1 MSWGT
6 DFANAFIAGYQIAPS
21 KLDDAKKQAD
31 IDNTNA
37 TTENTKARTS
47 AIPTDI
53 ELTKAQT
60 AAARANAAQ
69 SGADVSLTGAR
80 AALLQQQAASAAS
93 AARQND
99 AQTAQIPVAAAQ
111 AQKNFELQERKADIA
126 QQRQDTYDRLAN
138 PKDPSTTDWSGS
150 DTKLGDIFGVT
161 PATEVPVQAPAASP
175 APVTPQGNSAI
186 PGAPSAM
193 GYADTPQ
200 AAPPPANPDDATTAV
215 DAAASLA
222 QRQPAGSKSTPIIP
236 PNASENTAD
245 ATPNLA
251 NAPPAK
257 LEVPQLSAA
266 LIAGA
271 KDIST
276 KAGMEGA
283 IAPDPAT
290 TAKAVD
296 DLHAG
301 AGAMPKGM
309 FSAIMDKVDPQNLYP
324 IGTKAAIALGQ
335 IMQSP
340 DMSPAEKAHYAGQLM
355 QTTRLGFNQYAM
367 IANEA
372 GKNGQITD
380 ALQAAA
386 HAYNMIPSGMTVT
399 AVNLNKDGA
408 YELAMRN
415 DKTGEI
421 STEPLMSP
429 ADVAAGKLHIT
440 PQMYDQML
448 SDTIAGGQ
456 AADKTILP
464 QADQAAVE
472 AALRSGKADP
482 ATYAGLT
489 EKGRNAVDQALT
501 NYGKNTNGNDNAAP
515 ADQAAVAMTTL
526 TDALTTKNMA
536 QGTTSDA
543 LAANKTALTTNL
555 TKWFKSDT
563 SADPSVVGTTI
574 ASMLVPGAM
583 AAGLYSKSPSKRE
596 GFTDITSQ
604 ADGSVVQLPDSI
616 IKDITAIELKR
627 DMGER
632 DKLRGQTTAGSES
645 QKRLAIGDQR
655 AFPDTSTPPDQD
667 WGARLSPDLS
677 AQPAAIPMRR

>member
-31 IDNTNA
+31 IDSSTA
-37 TTENTKARTS
+37 STENTKAKTA
-47 AIPTDI
+47 AIPVEMD
-53 ELTKAQT
+53 LTKAQ
-60 AAARANAAQ
+60 AEAARANAAQ

-80 AALLQQQAASAAS
+80 LAQLQAATEASKASTAYTGANTAKTEAETAAMPEKARHDAALE
-93 AARQND
+93 D
-99 AQTAQIPVAAAQ
+99 IAAQ
-111 AQKNFELQERKADIA
+111 RAATA
-126 QQRQDTYDRLAN
+126 DRLAN
-138 PKDPSTTDWSGS
+138 PKDPGSVDWSDA
-150 DTKLGDIFGVT
+150 DTKLGGIFGVT
-161 PATEVPVQAPAASP
+161 PATEVPVQAPAA

-193 GYADTPQ
+193 GYAATPQ
-200 AAPPPANPDDATTAV
+200 ATPAPANPDDAMTAA

-222 QRQPAGSKSTPIIP
+222 QRQPTGSRSTPIIP
-236 PNASENTAD
+236 PDAHENTAD
-245 ATPNLA
+245 ASPTPNLA

-257 LEVPQLSAA
+257 LEPPQLSAA